1 MGSLSQINSLHPP
14 PRLGDMS
21 VPNSQP
27 SEVVSSVVT
36 ADPSSSVSISG
47 GALGGVVVL
56 DQERKIRRE
65 IANSNERRRMQSIN
79 AGFQSLR
86 TLLPQHEGEKLSKAA
101 ILQQT
106 AEYIYSLEQE
116 KTRLLAQNCQ
126 LKGLLSLSQSHVE
139 DGAASTTASTD
150 AQHGGNGPTLS
161 VTSSVPTLTTSSGI
175 KRRRSKHDQGV
186 MPAADSSKKATSA
199 IGISSNVQTSEKKLT
214 VQDEEVAL
222 RLLPTTTSAEIKR
235 TLLTEAP
242 PDIKTCRII
251 VAPNS
256 ENLLAE
262 DLLIDSGGIKESCN
276 AAEKGKAS
284 TTMSKVEP
292 IPSIMSPGSSI
303 EKDNSST
310 SRSYIVTTSSS
321 RHNLDSI
328 VEAIRHLEGDH
339 LFTTPESA
347 TLTVSSSGEVV
358 GPQQVAGEEVVEYT
372 ADEKS
377 GSPAIEEESRS
388 VIIVKN
394 CS

>member
-1 MGSLSQINSLHPP
+1 
-14 PRLGDMS
+14 MS

-27 SEVVSSVVT
+27 PEVVSSV
-36 ADPSSSVSISG
+36 PSPSVSISAG
-47 GALGGVVVL
+47 VIGGVVVL
-56 DQERKIRRE
+56 DQGCEQERKIRRE

-126 LKGLLSLSQSHVE
+126 LKRLLSLSQSHVE
-139 DGAASTTASTD
+139 DGATSTAASTV

-161 VTSSVPTLTTSSGI
+161 VSSPVPTLATSSGI

-186 MPAADSSKKATSA
+186 MTTDSSKKATSA
-199 IGISSNVQTSEKKLT
+199 MKISSNVQTSAKKLT
-214 VQDEEVAL
+214 LQDEEVAL
-222 RLLPTTTSAEIKR
+222 RLLPTTTPAEIKR
-235 TLLTEAP
+235 TLLSESP

-292 IPSIMSPGSSI
+292 IPSIMSPVSSI
-303 EKDNSST
+303 EKDSSST

-358 GPQQVAGEEVVEYT
+358 GPQQVAGEEVVEYA

>member
-1 MGSLSQINSLHPP
+1 
-14 PRLGDMS
+14 MS

-36 ADPSSSVSISG
+36 ADPSSSVSMSTGVI
-47 GALGGVVVL
+47 GGVVVL
-56 DQERKIRRE
+56 DQGCEQERKIRRE

-126 LKGLLSLSQSHVE
+126 LKRLLSLSQSHIE
-139 DGAASTTASTD
+139 DGTTSTVASTV
-150 AQHGGNGPTLS
+150 AQHVGGNDPTLS
-161 VTSSVPTLTTSSGI
+161 VTSSSVPTLTTSSGI
-175 KRRRSKHDQGV
+175 KRRKSKHDQGV
-186 MPAADSSKKATSA
+186 MSAADSSKKAISA
-199 IGISSNVQTSEKKLT
+199 IGISSNIQTSAKKLT
-214 VQDEEVAL
+214 VQDGEVAL
-222 RLLPTTTSAEIKR
+222 RLLPTATPAEIKR
-235 TLLTEAP
+235 TLVTESP
-242 PDIKTCRII
+242 PEIKTCRII

-262 DLLIDSGGIKESCN
+262 NLLIDSGGIKETSN

-284 TTMSKVEP
+284 ATMSKVEP
-292 IPSIMSPGSSI
+292 IPSIMSSGSSI
-303 EKDNSST
+303 EKESSST

-339 LFTTPESA
+339 LFTAPESA

-358 GPQQVAGEEVVEYT
+358 GPQQVAGEEVVEYM

-377 GSPAIEEESRS
+377 GSPAIEDESRS